1 MSVYVCC
8 VHCVCLCSLCLHMVA
23 NSQVLE
29 SATSTIMSG
38 NSSHLGVC
46 TTSLQS
52 QQFQLFAPKLSQ
64 ELGIDLS
71 KAVHFSQRM
80 KCCKKR
86 SICDTPYTLYLPS
99 LVISLPVAALSCDK
113 VGLPTW
119 PLTLNMMAK
128 TNSKKCRHIHC
139 SLSISTSLTFH
150 GTNSNKKMKMAAK
163 THYQTNKYALQH
175 EYSNLCKSFLGIRKS
190 FNVAPNSQ
198 ELKTENNNIDD
209 EIWKLNLII
218 EQKIPLLSKGLKSYE
233 WFISLTLDSS
243 ESQKQDG
250 QSFEHMQREKQA

>member
-1 MSVYVCC
+1 M
-8 VHCVCLCSLCLHMVA
+8 
-23 NSQVLE
+23 
-29 SATSTIMSG
+29 
-38 NSSHLGVC
+38 
-46 TTSLQS
+46 
-52 QQFQLFAPKLSQ
+52 
-64 ELGIDLS
+64 
-71 KAVHFSQRM
+71 
-80 KCCKKR
+80 
-86 SICDTPYTLYLPS
+86 PS
-99 LVISLPVAALSCDK
+99 LVISLPVTALSCDK

-198 ELKTENNNIDD
+198 ELKTEKNNIDD
-209 EIWKLNLII
+209 EI
-218 EQKIPLLSKGLKSYE
+218 
-233 WFISLTLDSS
+233 
-243 ESQKQDG
+243 
-250 QSFEHMQREKQA
+250 